1 MQSGTIVNLHI
12 ARVKGTPSD
21 PVQAARAISAEGL
34 EGDRSRNPRNLRQ
47 VLVMD
52 KETLDHYGLEPGQ
65 VKENITV
72 TGLDLS
78 QARQGNVFFIGN
90 EDNHVTLEVTGDCE
104 PCQKMDALIPGLR
117 QEIFGR
123 RGILTVVLQG
133 GAINVGDPIR
143 LEP

>member
-1 MQSGTIVNLHI
+1 MQSGSIVNLHI

-21 PVQAARAISAEGL
+21 PVDTARAVAAEGL

-52 KETLDHYGLEPGQ
+52 QETLSHYGLQPGQ

-72 TGLDLS
+72 TGLDLA
-78 QARQGNVFFIGN
+78 QAKQGNVFFIGSP
-90 EDNHVTLEVTGDCE
+90 DDPVTLEVTGDCE
-104 PCQKMDALIPGLR
+104 PCQKMDAITPGLR
-117 QEIFGR
+117 TELQGR

-133 GAINVGDPIR
+133 GDIAVGDPIR